1 MLDNTV
7 AGGITAGD
15 LPRKSIIRECAEEAS
30 LDPLFV
36 AQRVRQTNVITYN
49 SRTAEGWL
57 SPEVQYCYDLE
68 LPDPETDTGA
78 REGVIPTTNAADG
91 EVESFS
97 LMTVDEVVQHMVD
110 GHFKPNC
117 AL

>member
-1 MLDNTV
+1 MLDNSV

-15 LPRKSIIRECAEEAS
+15 LPRKSVIRECAEEAS
-30 LDPLFV
+30 LDPDFV

-49 SRTAEGWL
+49 YRTAEGWL
-57 SPEVQYCYDLE
+57 SPEVQYCFDLK
-68 LPDPETDTGA
+68 LPAPESD
-78 REGVIPTTNAADG
+78 EGGVVLTTNPDDG

-97 LMTVDEVVQHMVD
+97 LMTVEQVVENMVA
-110 GHFKPNC
+110 GNFKPNC